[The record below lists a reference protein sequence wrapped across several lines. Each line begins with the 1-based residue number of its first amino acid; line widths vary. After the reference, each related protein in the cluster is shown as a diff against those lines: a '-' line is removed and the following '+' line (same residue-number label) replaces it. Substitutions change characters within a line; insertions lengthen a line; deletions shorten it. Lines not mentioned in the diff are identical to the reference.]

1 MPEDSVKDRL
11 LEAAIICLQREGY
24 AATTARDIAA
34 EARANLRSIGY
45 HYGSTRGLLLAA
57 ISANWR
63 RWLAPLIAA
72 TASEGSDPAN
82 SQPEEASQTE
92 SSPPEVA
99 LPEVALPEVAPPE
112 VALPE
117 VALPEVALPEVAL
130 PEVALPKDSQ
140 PTDSPHED
148 SPPERRLA
156 QGMALF
162 AAALAENAPMAHAWL
177 EAVTLAPRDA
187 ELRATLAAN
196 QQEFRAALAR
206 NLAAAGQPD
215 ADERARAIVAVCDGL
230 VVHFLLYG
238 ETLRPAD
245 VADAAAAALG
255 QFVG

>member
-1 MPEDSVKDRL
+1 MPGDSVKDRL

-72 TASEGSDPAN
+72 TAGEDSDPASSEPEGSRSEVSPSGVSPSGASPSEVSPSGVSQPDTLSEA
-82 SQPEEASQTE
+82 SQPEQ
-92 SSPPEVA
+92 
-99 LPEVALPEVAPPE
+99 
-112 VALPE
+112 
-117 VALPEVALPEVAL
+117 
-130 PEVALPKDSQ
+130 
-140 PTDSPHED
+140 
-148 SPPERRLA
+148 RLA
-156 QGMALF
+156 AGMALF
-162 AAALAENAPMAHAWL
+162 TAALAENAPMAHAWL

-187 ELRATLAAN
+187 DLRATLAAN

-215 ADERARAIVAVCDGL
+215 ADARARAIVAVCDGL
-230 VVHFLLYG
+230 IVHFLLYG
-238 ETLRPAD
+238 ETLRVED
-245 VADAAAAALG
+245 VARQAAAALAG
-255 QFVG
+255 LASP

>member
-1 MPEDSVKDRL
+1 MSGDSVKDRL
-11 LEAAIICLQREGY
+11 LEAAIVCLQRQGY

-72 TASEGSDPAN
+72 ATGERSEPGDAR
-82 SQPEEASQTE
+82 PEQ
-92 SSPPEVA
+92 
-99 LPEVALPEVAPPE
+99 
-112 VALPE
+112 
-117 VALPEVALPEVAL
+117 
-130 PEVALPKDSQ
+130 
-140 PTDSPHED
+140 
-148 SPPERRLA
+148 RLA
-156 QGMALF
+156 EGMTLF
-162 AAALAENAPMAHAWL
+162 ATALSENAPIAHAWL

-215 ADERARAIVAVCDGL
+215 ADTRARAIVAVCDGL

-238 ETLRPAD
+238 DALRVED
-245 VADAAAAALG
+245 VARAAAAALAG
-255 QFVG
+255 IEDRST

>member
-1 MPEDSVKDRL
+1 MPAESAKNRL
-11 LEAAIICLQREGY
+11 LEAAIICLQRDGY

-34 EARANLRSIGY
+34 EAHANLRSIGY

-72 TASEGSDPAN
+72 TIGDSE
-82 SQPEEASQTE
+82 PESAR
-92 SSPPEVA
+92 
-99 LPEVALPEVAPPE
+99 
-112 VALPE
+112 
-117 VALPEVALPEVAL
+117 
-130 PEVALPKDSQ
+130 PKDSRPARSQ
-140 PTDSPHED
+140 
-148 SPPERRLA
+148 PERRLA
-156 QGMALF
+156 EGMALF
-162 AAALAENAPMAHAWL
+162 TATLAENAPMAHAWL

-206 NLAAAGQPD
+206 NLTAAGQPD

-238 ETLRPAD
+238 DALRVEGIASQ
-245 VADAAAAALG
+245 AAAALAEIEERST
-255 QFVG
+255 